1 MNSLLIGGR
10 PASRQLGRES
20 RRRKSNKLLTEG
32 DYNASNI
39 VSNGLPEI
47 EPDINN
53 LSLFGIS
60 SDWMAVRARFS
71 VANTKMK
78 KSEIQQTWHKY
89 KSSVTVNDEE
99 FKSPQ
104 KRSLED
110 AINVLQTKLNR

>member
-32 DYNASNI
+32 DYNAANI
-39 VSNGLPEI
+39 VSNGLPVVNLK
-47 EPDINN
+47 PDINN

-104 KRSLED
+104 KRD
-110 AINVLQTKLNR
+110 HWKVQ